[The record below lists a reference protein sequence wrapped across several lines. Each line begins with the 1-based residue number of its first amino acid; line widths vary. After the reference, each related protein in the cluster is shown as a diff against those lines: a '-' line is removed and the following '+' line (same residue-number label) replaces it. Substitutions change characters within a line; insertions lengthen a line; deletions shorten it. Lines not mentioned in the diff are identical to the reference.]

1 MTTTHSKP
9 CNHGNEASEPLNVW
23 GDGMIFIVNVTWKV
37 LVLLSV
43 KCLALLEHVCHCQ
56 ELDP

>member
-9 CNHGNEASEPLNVW
+9 CNHSNEASEPLSVW

-43 KCLALLEHVCHCQ
+43 KCLACHCQ